1 MSLGLGAGLAL
12 ASGAESVVGGLVNY
26 GLQKDAQSFNAA
38 EAEKTR
44 NWEAEQ
50 AAITREYNSAE
61 AQKSRD
67 WNEYMASSSY
77 QRSVADM
84 KAAGINPASLGGNG
98 TASPVGFGTSAQASA
113 GMPSARSAHSSMA
126 SATIGGISDA
136 MYNAARLQTM
146 EKLATSGKKSGYLQ
160 EYKELYRTA
169 ASIINDMQS
178 IDKADKDYQKILD
191 YLDYEHRIF

>member
-1 MSLGLGAGLAL
+1 MSLSLGAGLAI
-12 ASGAESVVGGLVNY
+12 ASGAESAVGGLVNY
-26 GLQKDAQSFNAA
+26 GLQKDSQAFNAA

-113 GMPSARSAHSSMA
+113 GMPSARSAHSAMT

-136 MYNAARLQTM
+136 MYHAARLQTM

-160 EYKELYRTA
+160 DYKELYRTA
-169 ASIINDMQS
+169 ASIINDAQS
-178 IDKADKDYQKILD
+178 IDKSPDSYKQWLKSM
-191 YLDYEHRIF
+191 DYEGRIF

>member
-1 MSLGLGAGLAL
+1 MSLGLGAGLAI
-12 ASGAESVVGGLVNY
+12 ASGAESVFGGLVNY
-26 GLQKDAQSFNAA
+26 GLQKDSQAFNAA
-38 EAEKTR
+38 EAQKSR
-44 NWEAEQ
+44 DWEAEQ
-50 AAITREYNSAE
+50 AAITREFNSAE

-98 TASPVGFGTSAQASA
+98 ASSPVGFGSSAVASA
-113 GMPSARSAHSSMA
+113 GMPSVRSAHSAMA
-126 SATIGGISDA
+126 HATIGGVSDA
-136 MYNAARLQTM
+136 MYNAARLETL
-146 EKLATSGKKSGYLQ
+146 EKLSTSGKKSGYLQ

-178 IDKADKDYQKILD
+178 IDKSPKGYKEALKSM
-191 YLDYEHRIF
+191 DYEDRIF